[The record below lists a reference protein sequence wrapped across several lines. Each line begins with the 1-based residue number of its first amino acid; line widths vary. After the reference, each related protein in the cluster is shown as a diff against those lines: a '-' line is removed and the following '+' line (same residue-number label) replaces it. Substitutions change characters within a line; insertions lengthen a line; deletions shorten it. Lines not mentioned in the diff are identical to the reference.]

1 MSKKDS
7 TKRIELNKR
16 KLAIMPRIPSAIT
29 LNGITIETEYNE
41 NLLSDRER
49 FAEFCPRTLKI
60 TLAKNLSDQRGYL
73 SYAHELV
80 EAIKSIYALDLK
92 ETEIQ
97 ALALAFHELLMQ
109 GKLYTIIE
117 EE

>member
-1 MSKKDS
+1 MKKDGI
-7 TKRIELNKR
+7 KRIELNKR
-16 KLAIMPRIPSAIT
+16 KLAIMPAIPHSIV

-60 TLAKNLSDQRGYL
+60 TLASNLSQERAQL
-73 SYAHELV
+73 SYCHEIV

-97 ALALAFHELLMQ
+97 ALGLAFRELLMQ
-109 GKLYTIIE
+109 GKLYRIIE
-117 EE
+117 TD

>member
-1 MSKKDS
+1 MKKDGI
-7 TKRIELNKR
+7 KRIELNKR
-16 KLAIMPRIPSAIT
+16 KLVIMPTIPRSIT
-29 LNGITIETEYNE
+29 LNGLTVETEYNE

-60 TLAKNLSDQRGYL
+60 TLAKNLSDQRAQL
-73 SYAHELV
+73 SYCHEIV
-80 EAIKSIYALDLK
+80 ESIKSIYALDLK

-97 ALALAFHELLMQ
+97 ALGLAFHELLMQ